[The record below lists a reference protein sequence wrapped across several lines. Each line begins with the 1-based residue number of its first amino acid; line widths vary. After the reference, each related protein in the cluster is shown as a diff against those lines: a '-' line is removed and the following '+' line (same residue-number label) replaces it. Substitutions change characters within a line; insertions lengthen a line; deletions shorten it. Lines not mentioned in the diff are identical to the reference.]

1 MEHRTDHTSR
11 PDPAPTSTRRVLKSI
26 IYTVVLLVIGFFIT
40 RSIYLHW
47 EQIRGHEW
55 QFNWP
60 WLLLS
65 AVIIWAITMLLMAVW
80 KAILWSV
87 AQRSLP
93 FFTVFRILVL
103 SNLGKYIPGRMWT
116 VAWMVY
122 MMTREGIRAEA
133 AVATSLIH
141 QAFMVFTGIP
151 FILIILGRQVLD
163 WVPLYTVIIGII
175 LPVFVLY
182 PPIFTRVLNF
192 GLRLLKR
199 EKIDV
204 RISLGRAIAL
214 YFAFTLTWFLFGTSF
229 YCFLYGIGIEPS
241 AYWTTVA
248 SFGAAYLIGL
258 LALFAPGGLGIREG
272 VMAVLLPQVI
282 PLRFAALVAVASRL
296 WMTLVE
302 LSQVVYI
309 GGLKLFGKTD
319 IPRLPKEEET
329 MLNKK

>member
-1 MEHRTDHTSR
+1 MDNQVDQSIPPRQEPS
-11 PDPAPTSTRRVLKSI
+11 PKRRVLKTI
-26 IYTVVLLVIGFFIT
+26 IYTVVLVVIGFFIT
-40 RSIYLHW
+40 RSIYQHW
-47 EQIRGHEW
+47 EQIRHHDW

-65 AVIIWAITMLLMAVW
+65 AVIIWSITFLLMAVW
-80 KAILWSV
+80 RAILYSV
-87 AQRSLP
+87 AQRTLP
-93 FFTVFRILVL
+93 FFSVFRILVL

-182 PPIFTRVLNF
+182 PPVFTRVLNF
-192 GLRLLKR
+192 GLRLLKK
-199 EKIDV
+199 EEIDI
-204 RISLGRAIAL
+204 RISLGRAILL
-214 YFAFTLTWFLFGTSF
+214 YCTFTLTWFLFGASF

-241 AYWTTVA
+241 TYWTTVA
-248 SFGAAYLIGL
+248 SFAAAYLIGL

-302 LSQVVYI
+302 LSQIVFI
-309 GGLKLFGKTD
+309 GGLKVFGKTD
-319 IPRLPKEEET
+319 IPRLPTDEET
-329 MLNKK
+329 IVDKK